1 MTPSRQYTF
10 SNSFA
15 TVPRE
20 RFPFVPLMR
29 LIAKPFTG
37 VKAIDDAT
45 LRLLRE
51 RKFKIEKTGRHQKR
65 GWALCSLNII
75 TRFIVVC
82 VLYFVVCVCVVS
94 LVCFFIV
101 WGVEACGFQLNNWVL
116 Y

>member
-51 RKFKIEKTGRHQKR
+51 RKI
-65 GWALCSLNII
+65 
-75 TRFIVVC
+75 
-82 VLYFVVCVCVVS
+82 
-94 LVCFFIV
+94 
-101 WGVEACGFQLNNWVL
+101 
-116 Y
+116 

>member
-20 RFPFVPLMR
+20 RIPFVPLMR

-51 RKFKIEKTGRHQKR
+51 RKCENKK
-65 GWALCSLNII
+65 
-75 TRFIVVC
+75 
-82 VLYFVVCVCVVS
+82 
-94 LVCFFIV
+94 
-101 WGVEACGFQLNNWVL
+101 NW
-116 Y
+116 

>member
-20 RFPFVPLMR
+20 RIPFVPLMR

-51 RKFKIEKTGRHQKR
+51 RKCENEKKLVDIKKR
-65 GWALCSLNII
+65 GGRSVFSLLLLRDSLC
-75 TRFIVVC
+75 
-82 VLYFVVCVCVVS
+82 VCVCVYVCVCVEKS
-94 LVCFFIV
+94 LFYTC
-101 WGVEACGFQLNNWVL
+101 
-116 Y
+116 

>member
-65 GWALCSLNII
+65 GWALCFFPVII
-75 TRFIVVC
+75 TRFIVC
-82 VLYFVVCVCVVS
+82 VCVCVCVCVYVCVCVEKS
-94 LVCFFIV
+94 LFYTC
-101 WGVEACGFQLNNWVL
+101 
-116 Y
+116 

>member
-65 GWALCSLNII
+65 GWGFPQDSLW
-75 TRFIVVC
+75 C
-82 VLYFVVCVCVVS
+82 VLYFVVCVCGFISV
-94 LVCFFIV
+94 FFIV
-101 WGVEACGFQLNNWVL
+101 WGVEACGFQLNSWVL
-116 Y
+116 C

>member
-20 RFPFVPLMR
+20 RDFPFVSLMR

-51 RKFKIEKTGRHQKR
+51 RKFKIEKNG
-65 GWALCSLNII
+65 
-75 TRFIVVC
+75 
-82 VLYFVVCVCVVS
+82 
-94 LVCFFIV
+94 
-101 WGVEACGFQLNNWVL
+101 
-116 Y
+116 